1 MPDDGNTD
9 AQAYGQPPEP
19 TPNLRSLEG
28 LVGTWEMS
36 GDVRGTVTY
45 EWMKGGLPSTVHVS
59 C

>member
-19 TPNLRSLEG
+19 TLNLRSLEG
-28 LVGTWEMS
+28 LIRTWEMS

>member
-1 MPDDGNTD
+1 MSDDTD

-28 LVGTWEMS
+28 LIRTWEMS

>member
-1 MPDDGNTD
+1 MSDDGNTG